1 MMRAWVLAGM
11 GALALAAG
19 CAPPTVLIELSGP
32 ADLNRKLPFHLLV
45 RNADTRRFRS
55 DSYAEAARLVA
66 QADAMVLQTEVLY
79 TTGGQS
85 LQRKLMILPPKEGG
99 LGLYFLFTAPSGS
112 WRLLFE
118 RPLPAKIKVQ
128 LGGSSIQHTE
138 ASGKLRGPAGLP
150 KLPEVKAP
158 EVKTPELP
166 AAPTLPEAPAAPAA
180 PKAPELAAPAA
191 PKLPGGG

>member
-1 MMRAWVLAGM
+1 MMRAWVLA
-11 GALALAAG
+11 ALGVVLAAG
-19 CAPPTVLIELSGP
+19 CAPRTVLIEVSGP

-66 QADAMVLQTEVLY
+66 QADATVLQTEVLY
-79 TTGGQS
+79 TTGGQG

-138 ASGKLRGPAGLP
+138 ASGKLRGPAGMP
-150 KLPEVKAP
+150 KLPEAKAP
-158 EVKTPELP
+158 ELPEAKLPETP
-166 AAPTLPEAPAAPAA
+166 AAPKLPEAPAA
-180 PKAPELAAPAA
+180 PKAPELPAA
-191 PKLPGGG
+191 PKLPGG

>member
-1 MMRAWVLAGM
+1 MMRAWVLAVLGVV
-11 GALALAAG
+11 LAAG
-19 CAPPTVLIELSGP
+19 CAPRTVLIELSGP

-66 QADAMVLQTEVLY
+66 QADATVLQTEVLY
-79 TTGGQS
+79 TTGGQG

-138 ASGKLRGPAGLP
+138 ASGKLRGPAGMP
-150 KLPEVKAP
+150 KLPEAKAP
-158 EVKTPELP
+158 ELPE
-166 AAPTLPEAPAAPAA
+166 AKLPEAPAAPKLPEAPAA
-180 PKAPELAAPAA
+180 PKAPELPAA
-191 PKLPGGG
+191 PKLPGG

>member
-1 MMRAWVLAGM
+1 MMRAWVLSGM
-11 GALALAAG
+11 GAVALAAG
-19 CAPPTVLIELSGP
+19 CAPRTVLIELSGP

-66 QADAMVLQTEVLY
+66 QADATVLQTEVLY

-99 LGLYFLFTAPSGS
+99 IGLYFLFTAPSGS

-158 EVKTPELP
+158 E
-166 AAPTLPEAPAAPAA
+166 LPEAPKLPEAPAA
-180 PKAPELAAPAA
+180 PKAPELPAA
-191 PKLPGGG
+191 PKLPGG

>member
-1 MMRAWVLAGM
+1 MMRAWVLA
-11 GALALAAG
+11 ALGVLAAG
-19 CAPPTVLIELSGP
+19 CAPRTVLIELSGP

-66 QADAMVLQTEVLY
+66 QADATVLQTEVLY
-79 TTGGQS
+79 TTGGQG

-138 ASGKLRGPAGLP
+138 ASGKLRGPAGMP
-150 KLPEVKAP
+150 KLPEAKAP
-158 EVKTPELP
+158 ELPE
-166 AAPTLPEAPAAPAA
+166 AKLPEAPAAPKLPEAPAA
-180 PKAPELAAPAA
+180 PKAPELPAA
-191 PKLPGGG
+191 PKLPGG